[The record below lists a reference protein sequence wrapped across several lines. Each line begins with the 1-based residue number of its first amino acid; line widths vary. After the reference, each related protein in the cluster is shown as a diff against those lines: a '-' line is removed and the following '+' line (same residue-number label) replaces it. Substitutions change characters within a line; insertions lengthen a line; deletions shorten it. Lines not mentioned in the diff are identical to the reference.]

1 MTASQRSRAAQMI
14 AAKGQTVTLTR
25 RAAGS
30 YNPATGAAAITTT
43 TQIGKGV
50 ILPLSAYRKASDA
63 IVVEGDR
70 QLLLSALST
79 AGAAISAPNVDDT
92 VTLADGS
99 VSSIVAVDPLA
110 PAGMD
115 LIYDVTIRRAA

>member
-1 MTASQRSRAAQMI
+1 MTASQRSRAAQLI

-30 YNPATGAAAITTT
+30 YDTATGASSITAT
-43 TQIGKGV
+43 TQTGTGV
-50 ILPLSAYRKASDA
+50 VLPMSAFRKASDA

-70 QLLLSALST
+70 QLLLSALTS
-79 AGAAISAPNVDDT
+79 AGAALTAPVVDDT

-99 VSSIVAVDPLA
+99 VASIVAVDPLS

-115 LIYDVTIRRAA
+115 LIYDCTIRKAA

>member
-1 MTASQRSRAAQMI
+1 MTISQRSRAAQLI

-30 YNPATGAAAITTT
+30 YDTAAGAAAITTS
-43 TQIGKGV
+43 TQTAAGV
-50 ILPLSAYRKASDA
+50 VLPMSTFRKASDA

-70 QLLLSALST
+70 QLLLSALNS
-79 AGAAISAPNVDDT
+79 AGAALTAPHVDDT

-99 VSSIVAVDPLA
+99 VSTIVAVDPLS

-115 LIYDVTIRRAA
+115 LIFDCTLRKAA